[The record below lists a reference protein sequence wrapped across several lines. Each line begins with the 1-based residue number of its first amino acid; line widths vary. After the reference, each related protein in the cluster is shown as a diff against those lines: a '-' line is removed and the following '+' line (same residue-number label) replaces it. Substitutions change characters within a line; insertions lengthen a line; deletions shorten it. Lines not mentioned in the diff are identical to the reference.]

1 MLFFFAFLEG
11 AYLGLVLEFSLPAF
25 AWGTMVLREILK
37 MDMTTE
43 LRKSSNGS
51 HIAKN
56 KVKNQV
62 CLDILGLQERPLPLA
77 TKEALEDQIKETKEK
92 SCITDQPLSESS
104 KSFLDINQNRLE
116 SATSPLSKG
125 KTLKEIKPE
134 SGTVEK
140 QPSMDNESFEEPL
153 QTNRIAEKPVASKKL
168 VEQRKNQNQESTSKS
183 REFELKGPP
192 ATIENQT
199 PATREPFEKPL
210 LKEEPG
216 TSKQSAIAI
225 DFAEELQKNQIVLQ
239 PRTCQKPQPIVNEFL
254 KEPHTN
260 VKVESGICQMHSSTF
275 TESCEEPE
283 KKKIKLDTD
292 QEEQVLIIQSCKCS
306 KFKSIIYIDLISDQE
321 D

>member
-1 MLFFFAFLEG
+1 MA
-11 AYLGLVLEFSLPAF
+11 
-25 AWGTMVLREILK
+25 LREILK
-37 MDMTTE
+37 MDMTAE
-43 LRKSSNGS
+43 LRKSSKGFRS
-51 HIAKN
+51 KKTKLKKQVRFN
-56 KVKNQV
+56 KVFSKQK
-62 CLDILGLQERPLPLA
+62 RPSPLA
-77 TKEALEDQIKETKEK
+77 TKEAVEDQIKETKEK
-92 SCITDQPLSESS
+92 SCMTDPPLSESS
-104 KSFLDINQNRLE
+104 KSFLDINKNRLE

-125 KTLKEIKPE
+125 KTLREIKPE

-153 QTNRIAEKPVASKKL
+153 QTNRIAEKPVASKQL
-168 VEQRKNQNQESTSKS
+168 VEQHKNQNQESTSKS
-183 REFELKGPP
+183 REFELKGTP

-199 PATREPFEKPL
+199 PATKEPFEKPL

-216 TSKQSAIAI
+216 TSKQSAIAT
-225 DFAEELQKNQIVLQ
+225 DLAEELQKNQIVLQ

-254 KEPHTN
+254 KEPQHTN

-292 QEEQVLIIQSCKCS
+292 QEEEVLIIQSCKCS